1 MALPT
6 APLPKDFGMS
16 TSNPAPAPSRR
27 RIDADTRS
35 EAIDF
40 VNRVNFL
47 FDRWLPEELLAAF
60 SDDVIV
66 DHPLGR
72 SAGKE
77 ELAAFLKA
85 YEPITLG
92 VRRHNCNHVIDAG
105 PGEDIIVTYYILL
118 IRIAPSSQ
126 ADKLKAAPMEIMKYD
141 EHLPKLISYAM
152 VTDRLT
158 RTLAGDWRVRH
169 KRVENVSE
177 DKAFH
182 F

>member
-1 MALPT
+1 MTTSPT
-6 APLPKDFGMS
+6 SLNQSKL
-16 TSNPAPAPSRR
+16 
-27 RIDADTRS
+27 RIDADTRF

-72 SAGKE
+72 SAGKK

-85 YEPITLG
+85 YEPITHG

-105 PGEDIIVTYYILL
+105 PGQDIIVTYYILL
-118 IRIAPSSQ
+118 VRIAPSSQ
-126 ADKLKAAPMEIMKYD
+126 ASKLKTAPMEIMEYD

-158 RTLAGDWRVRH
+158 RTAAGDWHVCH

-177 DKAFH
+177 DKTFH

>member
-1 MALPT
+1 
-6 APLPKDFGMS
+6 MS
-16 TSNPAPAPSRR
+16 TSNTAPASSNR
-27 RIDADTRS
+27 RIDADTRF

-47 FDRWLPEELLAAF
+47 FDRWQAEDLLAAF

-77 ELAAFLKA
+77 ELATFLKA
-85 YEPITLG
+85 YEPITHG

-126 ADKLKAAPMEIMKYD
+126 AGKLKTAPMEIMGYD
-141 EHLPKLISYAM
+141 EYLPKLISYAM

-158 RTLAGDWRVRH
+158 RIAGGDWRVRY

-177 DKAFH
+177 DKVFH

>member
-1 MALPT
+1 
-6 APLPKDFGMS
+6 MS
-16 TSNPAPAPSRR
+16 TSTMPLGRSNR
-27 RIDADTRS
+27 RIDADTRF

-47 FDRWLPEELLAAF
+47 FDRWQPEELLTAF

-85 YEPITLG
+85 YEPITHG
-92 VRRHNCNHVIDAG
+92 VRRHNCNHVIDPG

-118 IRIAPSSQ
+118 IRIAPSRE
-126 ADKLKAAPMEIMKYD
+126 AAKLKAAPMEIMEYD

-152 VTDRLT
+152 VTDRLSKT
-158 RTLAGDWRVRH
+158 ENGEWRVRH
-169 KRVENVSE
+169 KLVENVSE
-177 DKAFH
+177 DKVFH

>member
-1 MALPT
+1 
-6 APLPKDFGMS
+6 MS
-16 TSNPAPAPSRR
+16 TSDGLPAQSRR
-27 RIDADTRS
+27 RIDADTRF

-47 FDRWLPEELLAAF
+47 FDRWRPEELLAAF

-72 SAGKE
+72 STGKV
-77 ELAAFLKA
+77 ELATFLKA
-85 YEPITLG
+85 YEPITHG

-105 PGEDIIVTYYILL
+105 PDDDIVVTYYILL

-126 ADKLKAAPMEIMKYD
+126 AGKLKAAPMEIMEYD

-158 RTLAGDWRVRH
+158 RTSAGDWRVRH

-177 DKAFH
+177 DKVFH

>member
-1 MALPT
+1 
-6 APLPKDFGMS
+6 MS
-16 TSNPAPAPSRR
+16 TNHPIPAPSIRQ
-27 RIDADTRS
+27 IDADTRF

-47 FDRWLPEELLAAF
+47 FDRWQREELLAAF

-85 YEPITLG
+85 YEPITHG
-92 VRRHNCNHVIDAG
+92 VRRHNCNHVIDTG

-118 IRIAPSSQ
+118 IRIAPSSE
-126 ADKLKAAPMEIMKYD
+126 AGKLKAAPMEIMEYE

-152 VTDRLT
+152 VTDRLSKT
-158 RTLAGDWRVRH
+158 ESGGWRVRH

>member
-1 MALPT
+1 
-6 APLPKDFGMS
+6 MS
-16 TSNPAPAPSRR
+16 TNAVPLDQPKR
-27 RIDADTRS
+27 RINADTRS

-47 FDRWLPEELLAAF
+47 FDRWQSEDLLAAF

-85 YEPITLG
+85 YEPITHG
-92 VRRHNCNHVIDAG
+92 VRRHNCNHVVDAG
-105 PGEDIIVTYYILL
+105 PGDDIVVTYYILL

-126 ADKLKAAPMEIMKYD
+126 AGKLKTAPMEIMEYD

-158 RTLAGDWRVRH
+158 RTETGDWRVRH

>member
-1 MALPT
+1 
-6 APLPKDFGMS
+6 MS
-16 TSNPAPAPSRR
+16 TNTMPLGQSNR
-27 RIDADTRS
+27 RIDADTRF

-47 FDRWLPEELLAAF
+47 FDRWQPEELLAAF

-85 YEPITLG
+85 YEPITHG
-92 VRRHNCNHVIDAG
+92 VRRHNCNHVIDPG

-118 IRIAPSSQ
+118 IRIAPSSE
-126 ADKLKAAPMEIMKYD
+126 AGKLKAAPMEIMEYEED
-141 EHLPKLISYAM
+141 LPKLISYAM
-152 VTDRLT
+152 VTDRLGKT
-158 RTLAGDWRVRH
+158 NSGEWRVRH